1 MEKELVSAQ
10 ENVKVRSRLLL
21 IIGIILVASN
31 LRAPI
36 TAISPLL
43 GYMRADLPLSNTMTG
58 FLTTL
63 PLLAFAGLSPFVSQL
78 ARKWGME
85 LLVFFALCFMVFGS
99 LIRPFG
105 GIPVLLFGTFL
116 IGLAIAV
123 GNVLLP
129 SLIKKEFP
137 FKMGLMTGV
146 YSISMNVSA
155 MLASGLSVPIAVN
168 AGLGWQGALVI
179 WSVFAVI
186 ALLVW
191 LPQLRHNTRTTPMNV
206 AVKPKRQNIWKSPLA
221 WKITIFMG
229 MQSTVFYVMVAW
241 LPGILIDQGIA
252 SAQAGFMLSILQLG
266 ILPFTFVVPIIA
278 SKMKSQQ
285 PIVIVMCLL
294 LLAGTGGLMFGSG
307 HIWLITA
314 SVFIIGIASGTAFSV
329 CMMFFNLRTTT
340 AIEAADLSGMAQSI
354 GYLLAAAMPTLFGF
368 LHDLTGGYVIPLGI
382 LVFAT
387 LVLFITGLDA
397 ARDKKVFSK

>member
-1 MEKELVSAQ
+1 MGEELVRTQKS
-10 ENVKVRSRLLL
+10 VKVRSRLLL

-36 TAISPLL
+36 TAVSPLL
-43 GYMRADLPLSNTMTG
+43 SYMRADLPLSNTMTG

-85 LLVFFALCFMVFGS
+85 LLVFLALCFMVFGS

-137 FKMGLMTGV
+137 FKMGLMTGI

-179 WSVFAVI
+179 WSVFAII
-186 ALLVW
+186 ALIVW
-191 LPQLRHNTRTTPMNV
+191 LPQLRYNTRTAPVSAAT
-206 AVKPKRQNIWKSPLA
+206 KPKKKEYLEVTARLENYN
-221 WKITIFMG
+221 
-229 MQSTVFYVMVAW
+229 FYGYAVYCF
-241 LPGILIDQGIA
+241 LCD
-252 SAQAGFMLSILQLG
+252 
-266 ILPFTFVVPIIA
+266 
-278 SKMKSQQ
+278 
-285 PIVIVMCLL
+285 
-294 LLAGTGGLMFGSG
+294 GSLVT
-307 HIWLITA
+307 WY
-314 SVFIIGIASGTAFSV
+314 
-329 CMMFFNLRTTT
+329 FN
-340 AIEAADLSGMAQSI
+340 
-354 GYLLAAAMPTLFGF
+354 
-368 LHDLTGGYVIPLGI
+368 
-382 LVFAT
+382 
-387 LVLFITGLDA
+387 
-397 ARDKKVFSK
+397 